1 MLATPGC
8 WACDEIGAVAA
19 GVFWGVLEGEKKSA
33 NDVENRGSQKET
45 TGIDAGNSRRSG
57 RVGALIP
64 DGFGHGC

>member
-33 NDVENRGSQKET
+33 NHVENRGSQKET
-45 TGIDAGNSRRSG
+45 TGIDAGELTAQWPG
-57 RVGALIP
+57 RGAYS
-64 DGFGHGC
+64 